1 MPAIDERSIGRYLF
15 NPFAV
20 RVADVGEGIP
30 VNVSFHTLPAMTFA
44 FNKEFVAAESY
55 NECSGVLY
63 TVRQDL
69 QRFDFRA
76 GFSIQETTIGTLQL
90 THGGSISSDGTT
102 ITFDGAVKNYAF
114 WFDSCYND
122 DEKIIRISAPIGKNI
137 DSSEMASGEAHV
149 VQPNNIQALPDIDV
163 LATLPSIYVEA

>member
-1 MPAIDERSIGRYLF
+1 MSAIAEKDIGKYLF
-15 NPFAV
+15 NPFAL
-20 RVADVGEGIP
+20 RVADVGESIP
-30 VNVSFHTLPAMTFA
+30 VDVSFHTLPAMTFS

-69 QRFDFRA
+69 QRFDMRA
-76 GFSIQETTIGTLQL
+76 AFSIQETTINILQL

-102 ITFDGAVKNYAF
+102 ITFDGALKNYAF

-122 DEKIIRISAPIGKNI
+122 DEKIIRISIPIGKNV
-137 DSSEMASGEAHV
+137 DSSEMAAGESHV
-149 VQPNNIQALPDIDV
+149 VQPNNVQALPDIDIT
-163 LATLPSIYVEA
+163 ATLPSIYIES

>member
-1 MPAIDERSIGRYLF
+1 MSAINERDISRYLF

-20 RVADVGEGIP
+20 RAADVGESIP
-30 VNVSFHTLPAMTFA
+30 VNVSFHTLPAMTFT

-69 QRFDFRA
+69 QRFDMRA
-76 GFSIQETTIGTLQL
+76 GFSIQETTIGTLQV
-90 THGGSISSDGTT
+90 THGGSINSDGTT
-102 ITFDGAVKNYAF
+102 ITFDGTVKNYAF

-122 DEKIIRISAPIGKNI
+122 DSKIIRISMPIAKNI
-137 DSSEMASGEAHV
+137 DSSEMASGESHV
-149 VQPNNIQALPDIDV
+149 VQPNNLQALPDIDV
-163 LATLPSIYVEA
+163 TATLPSIYIES

>member
-1 MPAIDERSIGRYLF
+1 MSAIDEKNISRYLF

-20 RVADVGEGIP
+20 RVAGVGESIP
-30 VNVSFHTLPAMTFA
+30 TDVSFHTLPAMTFS

-55 NECSGVLY
+55 SEGSGVLY

-76 GFSIQETTIGTLQL
+76 AFSIQETTINVLQV

-102 ITFDGAVKNYAF
+102 ITFDGTITNYAF
-114 WFDSCYND
+114 WFDSCFND
-122 DEKIIRISAPIGKNI
+122 DSKIIRITVPIGKNI
-137 DSSEMASGEAHV
+137 DSSEMAAGETHV
-149 VQPNNIQALPDIDV
+149 VQPNNIQALPDIDIP
-163 LATLPSIYVEA
+163 ATLPSIYIEA